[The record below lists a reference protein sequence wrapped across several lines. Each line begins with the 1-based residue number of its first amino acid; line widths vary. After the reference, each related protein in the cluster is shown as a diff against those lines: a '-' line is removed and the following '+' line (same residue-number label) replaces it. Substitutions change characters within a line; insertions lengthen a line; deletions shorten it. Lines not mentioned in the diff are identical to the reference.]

1 VQLPRA
7 RIRLKGRKAPR
18 SGAAQRI
25 EATCVV
31 AAVRAPPPLLLCAAL
46 IQPPAAAWRHASLHC
61 RSRKPSPSRCAPSS
75 RHCYTFS
82 VSRSVA
88 PSAPSSC
95 CYPSRRRRLSMRA
108 AVAHRVLLPPPPLH
122 VGSAASTLE
131 AKPRHHSPVM
141 RPPELHHCRPYSGES
156 RATTTMVP
164 PTSIA
169 RPYPIFSP
177 RADRLREHCRGHQ
190 CRRVAPAIP
199 RPNWRLPEDRVHTS
213 HLPDRSTPFL
223 HDISSRMPTT
233 TPAPTASPRTRS
245 PSEPLL
251 LEMPQSSSP

>member
-1 VQLPRA
+1 MRSLVSPLLHLLREPLRRAERSVVMLLP
-7 RIRLKGRKAPR
+7 L
-18 SGAAQRI
+18 
-25 EATCVV
+25 
-31 AAVRAPPPLLLCAAL
+31 APPS
-46 IQPPAAAWRHASLHC
+46 SLYAGR
-61 RSRKPSPSRCAPSS
+61 RSSPCSS
-75 RHCYTFS
+75 
-82 VSRSVA
+82 
-88 PSAPSSC
+88 
-95 CYPSRRRRLSMRA
+95 
-108 AVAHRVLLPPPPLH
+108 PPLH

-131 AKPRHHSPVM
+131 AKPRRHSLVT

-177 RADRLREHCRGHQ
+177 RADRLRERYRGHQ
-190 CRRVAPAIP
+190 CRWVAPAIP

-233 TPAPTASPRTRS
+233 TPAPTVSPRTRS
-245 PSEPLL
+245 PSEPSFPTHLTDGRCRNPAGHRRRYSGRRPSPASAWVVPVLILL
-251 LEMPQSSSP
+251 WASRRRRLCGMHPLLCQWATLV

>member
-1 VQLPRA
+1 VCRRRCPSTSTSTSLCRSHPAASRRLASCVAPLPVTKAVTEPMRSLVSPLLHLLREPLRRA
-7 RIRLKGRKAPR
+7 ER
-18 SGAAQRI
+18 S
-25 EATCVV
+25 VV
-31 AAVRAPPPLLLCAAL
+31 MLLPLAPPS
-46 IQPPAAAWRHASLHC
+46 SLYAGR
-61 RSRKPSPSRCAPSS
+61 RSSPCSS
-75 RHCYTFS
+75 
-82 VSRSVA
+82 
-88 PSAPSSC
+88 
-95 CYPSRRRRLSMRA
+95 
-108 AVAHRVLLPPPPLH
+108 PPLH

-177 RADRLREHCRGHQ
+177 RADRLRERCRGHQ